1 MVYRGPS
8 SGCSTCRR
16 RRVKCDEKTPG
27 CGNCLKLR
35 VQCPGYK
42 DVFERRHRSETRKV
56 VGRNGGHS
64 GCINTLRPERSDTA
78 KASLKD
84 QPDSTSSLILS
95 PSEILSPPL
104 DSEYLSLSFFFQAY
118 GSNGGKDGTC
128 SLFAIIRDLYAGCT
142 QRSPLFLATCA
153 LAIKIAGL
161 WGQHDVNPVPARRRY
176 AEAVTCVKEA
186 IKDPTK
192 NKSNELLMATLI
204 LEVYD
209 EINANY
215 QHGPRASVH
224 LSGSTA
230 LLTHRGE
237 LNYRDDVSR
246 RIMLAARNK
255 IAADAILNRRKIPE
269 LPILF
274 QQAGEL
280 MPASPALEVD
290 RLAFQVSKLSNSM
303 RSESK
308 TSVAVVGGAE
318 DERRLSFLT
327 QAAALAADCTRWINS
342 LPDYWHPVKLN
353 GDAIAE
359 TIQAAGL
366 YDGSC
371 DVYINFSVAAT
382 RNWHRLIE
390 LHVLLLLC
398 QCWENIGSQPAYS
411 IVLRVQNIVAEIC
424 ASVPYHIGDMME
436 PTRPMDGPTI
446 KFPQT
451 WVPSSKHVTH
461 ESFPESI
468 PQHERQIASSG
479 AMAIYRV
486 LSTVILLAQDEG
498 QAASIPLKHSQRLWI
513 SAQILRLKRL
523 LRFPCLG
530 QIQH

>member
-1 MVYRGPS
+1 M
-8 SGCSTCRR
+8 
-16 RRVKCDEKTPG
+16 
-27 CGNCLKLR
+27 
-35 VQCPGYK
+35 Q
-42 DVFERRHRSETRKV
+42 
-56 VGRNGGHS
+56 
-64 GCINTLRPERSDTA
+64 ERSDSA

-84 QPDSTSSLILS
+84 QIDSISSSIFS
-95 PSEILSPPL
+95 SSIVPSPPL

-128 SLFAIIRDLYAGCT
+128 SLFAIIWDLYAKCT

-153 LAIKIAGL
+153 LAIRIAGL
-161 WGQHDVNPVPARRRY
+161 WSHHDVDPVPARRRY
-176 AEAVTCVKEA
+176 AEAVTCTKEA

-192 NKSNELLMATLI
+192 SKSDELLMTALI

-209 EINANY
+209 DIGANY

-224 LSGSTA
+224 LSGSMS
-230 LLTHRGE
+230 LLAHRGE

-246 RIMLAARNK
+246 RIILAARNK
-255 IAADAILNRRKIPE
+255 IVVEAILSRHNIPE

-274 QQAGEL
+274 QEAGER
-280 MPASPALEVD
+280 MPANPAIEVD
-290 RLAFQVSKLSNSM
+290 RLAFRVSKLSNLM
-303 RSESK
+303 RSENQ
-308 TSVAVVGGAE
+308 TSAAVVGGAE
-318 DERRLSFLT
+318 NERGLSFLT
-327 QAAALAADCTRWINS
+327 QAATLAADCTRWITS
-342 LPDYWHPVKLN
+342 LPDHWHPVRVN

-390 LHVLLLLC
+390 LHVLLLLY
-398 QCWENIGSQPAYS
+398 QCSANISSHFAHN
-411 IVLRVQNIVAEIC
+411 IVLRAENIVTEIC
-424 ASVPYHIGDMME
+424 ASVPYHVGDMME
-436 PTRPMDGPTI
+436 PTMPIDGPRI
-446 KFPQT
+446 KFPQI
-451 WVPSSKHVTH
+451 WMPSSTHVTH

-468 PQHERQIASSG
+468 LQHERQIASSG
-479 AMAIYRV
+479 AMIIYRV

-498 QAASIPLKHSQRLWI
+498 QAASIILKHSQRLWI

-523 LRFPCLG
+523 LKFPRWG